1 VALSVSL
8 VIPVYNAA
16 RDLQQCLASLSS
28 SSASPLEC
36 IVVDDGSTDDSVK
49 IATQHGAKVL
59 STNGRCGPARARNLG
74 AKAASG
80 DIVVFLDAD
89 VCVYPDTIS
98 KIIAEFARDPEID
111 AVMGSYDH
119 SPSAPNFISQYR
131 NLMHCFVHQHSNRGA
146 TTFWSGCGA
155 MRRQV
160 FLDVGGFDESH
171 YHAPA
176 IEDIELGYRLAA
188 ANRKLALSADIMVK
202 HLKRWS
208 LRSMIETDFFHR
220 AIPWSELTFRSGRM
234 PNDLNLRISQRISVV
249 LAFLVVLLGVYQT
262 VRWHVHF
269 LTPLFAIFFILLSG
283 YWIEGSE
290 NQSRFVMALM
300 MSVLGLI
307 VALSYWFRMYPI
319 IPLVLVAWLALFT
332 RHRYAYS
339 REKWRRWTGMLV
351 GGYCLLV
358 MVCVTFYLPWHA
370 LRFLFLVIMLTV
382 LVLNKQFYL
391 FLAGEKGKFFALAA
405 IPFHLLYFV
414 YSGVGFMVALLR
426 YSLGKVYRPDAKVK
440 GAVPLAKEE
449 KAKVAGP

>member
-1 VALSVSL
+1 M
-8 VIPVYNAA
+8 
-16 RDLQQCLASLSS
+16 
-28 SSASPLEC
+28 EC

-49 IATQHGAKVL
+49 IANQHGAKVL
-59 STNGRCGPARARNLG
+59 STNGRFGPARARNLG

-89 VCVYPDTIS
+89 VSVYPDTIS
-98 KIIAEFARDPEID
+98 KIIAEFTQDPELD
-111 AVMGSYDH
+111 AVMGSYDL

-131 NLMHCFVHQHSNRGA
+131 NLLHCFVHQHSNRGA

-155 MRRQV
+155 IRRQV
-160 FLDVGGFDESH
+160 FLDAGGFDETH

-176 IEDIELGYRLAA
+176 IEDIELGYRLTA

-220 AIPWSELTFRSGRM
+220 AIPWSELAFRSGQM

-249 LAFLVVLLGVYQT
+249 LAFLAVLLGVYQT
-262 VRWHVHF
+262 FRWHVHF

-283 YWIEGSE
+283 YWIEGSD
-290 NQSRFVMALM
+290 NQSRLVMTLM
-300 MSVLGLI
+300 MCVLGLI
-307 VALSYWFRMYPI
+307 VVLSYWSHMYMI

-332 RHRYAYS
+332 RHRYAYAQ
-339 REKWRRWTGMLV
+339 EKRLRWTGILV

-358 MVCVTFYLPWHA
+358 MACVSLYLPWHA
-370 LRFLFLVIMLTV
+370 LRFLFLVIVLTLV
-382 LVLNKQFYL
+382 VLNKQFYF
-391 FLAGEKGKFFALAA
+391 FLAGEKGKFFALST
-405 IPFHLLYFV
+405 IPFHLLYFI
-414 YSGVGFMVALLR
+414 YSGVGFMVGLIR
-426 YSLGKVYRPDAKVK
+426 YSVSKVDRPAGKAK
-440 GAVPLAKEE
+440 ATVPLAKEA